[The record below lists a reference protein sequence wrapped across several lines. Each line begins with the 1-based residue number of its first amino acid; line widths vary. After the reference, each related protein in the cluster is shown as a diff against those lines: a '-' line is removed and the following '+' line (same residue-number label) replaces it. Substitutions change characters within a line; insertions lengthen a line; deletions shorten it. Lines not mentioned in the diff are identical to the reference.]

1 MGSPGNASL
10 FLAKAYAKSRKRCR
24 EVGCSTERE
33 LAKAMHKI
41 TGVTFAR
48 NLKQY
53 QVAGGQDIIA
63 VEECDWRKVYIECK
77 YRRTPTVSELRR
89 LATKT
94 VASAQT
100 AGYTI
105 VLLALRKYGSTEF
118 RGWVSLG
125 EMDEIPMAASTDT
138 VTVPLA
144 TAVRE
149 IEQHLVEVYNA
160 SSE

>member
-1 MGSPGNASL
+1 MGAAGSGNSNI
-10 FLAKAYAKSRKRCR
+10 FLAKAYSKSRKRCR

-33 LAKAMHKI
+33 LAKAMQTL

-63 VEECDWRKVYIECK
+63 VEECAWRKVYIECK
-77 YRRTPTVSELRR
+77 YRRTPTVHELRR
-89 LATKT
+89 IATKT
-94 VASAQT
+94 VASAQA
-100 AGYTI
+100 AGYDI

-118 RGWVSLG
+118 RGWIYTG
-125 EMDEIPMAASTDT
+125 ELTEIPHAASVDT

-144 TAVRE
+144 TAVQM
-149 IEQHLVEVYNA
+149 IEQQFQEVT
-160 SSE
+160 